1 MEIFADVPSL
11 ELPKSRLTDGLL
23 LVDAL
28 VESKLASSKSEARR
42 TIEQG
47 GAYVNNR
54 PVTELDRKADGGR
67 LGERIGHCAAIWKK
81 RSTRCCDSFRET
93 CIADSADQ
101 RRWNL
106 CTGPGRYGTRAA
118 QACRSACVCACD
130 GTERLGHSITYL
142 TPLLCKQIFEGER
155 LRGYAVEGSPADCVK
170 LAVSQL
176 IGAPVDLVVSGI
188 QWWLECR
195 YQCVVFRHGSRSD
208 RRSFLPLEQL
218 CCVARV

>member
-1 MEIFADVPSL
+1 MHW
-11 ELPKSRLTDGLL
+11 SRASWPRVRAKRGGRLNKVVHMSITDR
-23 LVDAL
+23 D
-28 VESKLASSKSEARR
+28 R
-42 TIEQG
+42 TRSQ
-47 GAYVNNR
+47 
-54 PVTELDRKADGGR
+54 ADGGR

-81 RSTRCCDSFRET
+81 EVRAVAIHLGRLALRILLTNDDGIYAPGLAAMERELRKH
-93 CIADSADQ
+93 AEVHVSA
-101 RRWNL
+101 
-106 CTGPGRYGTRAA
+106 PA
-118 QACRSACVCACD
+118 
-130 GTERLGHSITYL
+130 TEQSGVGHSITYL

-195 YQCVVFRHGSRSD
+195 YQCVVFRHGAAAIEELSS
-208 RRSFLPLEQL
+208 LEQL